1 MFANAYF
8 AIPVGAMESG
18 GGGGTGTGD
27 AMLQEP
33 LDLPPNVTPEVT
45 YTSLINEPTARRVK
59 RFKSNNAYISVE
71 NSISDGCCAVTFN
84 PGTLL
89 TTSQIVPG
97 SSGKALS
104 ADNATTATTA
114 TTATLATT
122 ATTAANATNL
132 GGFPAADYAKIA
144 SMVTPSSN
152 PLYAGFA
159 VNAITANNAL
169 NSDSLGG
176 TIAAEYALKTDL
188 GTAGSITA
196 GTPPSYAANANNSQQ
211 LGSVAANLYALKTE
225 LSTITP
231 AASPNQNKAAVAVL
245 AETATLATTAT
256 SATTA
261 TTASNLGAYPAAEY
275 VRTVNLPPSSAV
287 VEGTPAGYAANATNS
302 LRLGGV
308 FAINYRWSTGPVV
321 ESYSTTTPVSAE
333 KDIGAV
339 VVLTNAS
346 TSSFTIRNFA
356 VDGVG
361 DTLYT
366 DGYKQRQT
374 DGVGSEMT
382 IINKGTTNVQ
392 LTPSGTLTVTLTS
405 RGGALKLM
413 PNGAA
418 YCVQISPTEIY
429 ISGALIP

>member
-1 MFANAYF
+1 LCFVFDMFLNSYF
-8 AIPVGAMESG
+8 NIPAGAQESG
-18 GGGGTGTGD
+18 GGTTTSTGD
-27 AMLQEP
+27 MLLEP
-33 LDLPPNVTPEVT
+33 LDAPPDITSEVT
-45 YTSLINEPTARRVK
+45 YTSLINHAAERRIK
-59 RFKSNNAYISVE
+59 RFKSNNSYISVA
-71 NSISDGCCAVTFN
+71 NSLSDGCCAVTFN
-84 PGTLL
+84 PGTLI
-89 TTSQIVPG
+89 TSTQILPG
-97 SSGKALS
+97 TPGKAAS
-104 ADNATTATTA
+104 AD
-114 TTATLATT
+114 
-122 ATTAANATNL
+122 NATNL
-132 GGFPAADYAKIA
+132 GGFPATDYAKIA

-152 PLYAGFA
+152 PMYNGFA
-159 VNAITANNAL
+159 VNAVTANNAL

-176 TIAAEYALKTDL
+176 TVAADYALKTDL
-188 GTAGSITA
+188 GTAGSI
-196 GTPPSYAANANNSQQ
+196 
-211 LGSVAANLYALKTE
+211 VAA
-225 LSTITP
+225 P
-231 AASPNQNKAAVAVL
+231 SPNETKAAVAVL

-256 SATTA
+256 TA
-261 TTASNLGAYPAAEY
+261 TTAITANNLGAYPAADY

-287 VEGTPAGYAANATNS
+287 VEGTPAGYAANAANS

-308 FAINYRWSTGPVV
+308 FAINYRWSTGPMV
-321 ESYSTTTPVSAE
+321 EVYSTTTPVSAE

-339 VVLTNAS
+339 VVLNNAS
-346 TSSFTIRNFA
+346 ATSFTIRNFA

-366 DGYKQRQT
+366 DGNKQRNAN
-374 DGVGSEMT
+374 GVGCEMT